1 MNIDDEEDDNKD
13 SGFYCLGCDDIRL
26 ELECIK
32 EQQGCLLF
40 LANIMLM
47 SGGLELAGLTFLY
60 LRPPAGRGAGQHSA
74 GEKQRPGVIH
84 QTSAGS
90 HRGPDTGD

>member
-1 MNIDDEEDDNKD
+1 MNVDDEEDDNKD

-26 ELECIK
+26 ELDCIK

-40 LANIMLM
+40 LPNIRLD
-47 SGGLELAGLTFLY
+47 LAGLTFLY

-74 GEKQRPGVIH
+74 GEKQRPGVNH
-84 QTSAGS
+84 QTSPGS

>member
-40 LANIMLM
+40 LPNIRLM
-47 SGGLELAGLTFLY
+47 QGLAWLVVTFLL

-74 GEKQRPGVIH
+74 GEKQRPGVHH